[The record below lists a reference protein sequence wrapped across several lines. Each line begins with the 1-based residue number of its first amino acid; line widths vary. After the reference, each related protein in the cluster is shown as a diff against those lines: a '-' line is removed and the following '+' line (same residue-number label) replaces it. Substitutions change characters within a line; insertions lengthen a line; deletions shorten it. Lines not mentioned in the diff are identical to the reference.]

1 MYKVTVDGV
10 LAGYSDTAVYVRL
23 ADNGCYVPCE
33 EGYAAGVCVKLPAE
47 HEDGE
52 GNTIRT
58 TEDVVFAFT
67 PGALI
72 GTEQVAE
79 LEEVSGSLMLEAAG
93 EAVAVLNIL
102 LGGNET

>member
-33 EGYAAGVCVKLPAE
+33 EGYAAGVCVKLPTE
-47 HEDGE
+47 HTDEE
-52 GNTIRT
+52 GNTIRAV
-58 TEDVVFAFT
+58 EDVVFALA
-67 PGALI
+67 PGALV

-79 LEEVSGSLMLEAAG
+79 LEEVSGSLMLDEA
-93 EAVAVLNIL
+93 EAVVNIL
-102 LGGNET
+102 TGGSEE

>member
-1 MYKVTVDGV
+1 M
-10 LAGYSDTAVYVRL
+10 
-23 ADNGCYVPCE
+23 PCE
-33 EGYAAGVCVKLPAE
+33 EGYAAGVCVKRPAE
-47 HEDGE
+47 HVDGE

-79 LEEVSGSLMLEAAG
+79 LEEVSGSLMLDRAG
-93 EAVAVLNIL
+93 EAEAVLNIL